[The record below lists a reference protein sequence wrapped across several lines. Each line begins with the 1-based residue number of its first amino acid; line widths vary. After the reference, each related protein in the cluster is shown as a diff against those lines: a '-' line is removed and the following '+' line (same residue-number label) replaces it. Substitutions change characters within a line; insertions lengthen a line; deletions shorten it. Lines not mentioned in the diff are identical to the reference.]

1 MPVPGYEEFMLPML
15 RLIADG
21 GEHNVR
27 DVRDQLA
34 SEFKLTPADRAEML
48 ASGKQ
53 SVFDNRVGWAKT
65 YLDKAGLLASVKRGV
80 YRITDAGK
88 SVVERPPS
96 RLDRGYLTR
105 FEPFRAFLS
114 LQHTADEAED
124 EPDTST
130 GPDVANGSATPEEQL
145 ETAYRKIR
153 QKVEAEVLEAVAA
166 ASPQFFE
173 KLVVDLLVQ
182 MGYGGSRADAGKAL
196 GRTGDG
202 GIDGI
207 INEDRLGLDAIY
219 VQAKRWVET
228 TVGRPEVQKFA
239 GSLMGRRGRKGVFI
253 TTASFSKDAHDYVK
267 QIDAKIILIDGA
279 ALAAYMV
286 DFGIGV
292 NPVST
297 FEVKRVDSDY
307 FSEE

>member
-1 MPVPGYEEFMLPML
+1 MPVPGYEEFMLPLL

-21 GEHNVR
+21 SDHNVR
-27 DVRDQLA
+27 DVREKLA
-34 SEFKLTPADRAEML
+34 GEFRLTSSDRAEML
-48 ASGKQ
+48 PSGKQ
-53 SVFDNRVGWAKT
+53 SVFDNRVGWSKT
-65 YLDKAGLLASVKRGV
+65 YLDKAGLLLSVKRGV

-88 SVVERPPS
+88 AVVARPPK
-96 RLDRGYLTR
+96 RIDKEYLTR
-105 FEPFRAFLS
+105 FEPFRAFLT
-114 LQHTADEAED
+114 LQHASDED
-124 EPDTST
+124 NKQNDDTGTNGGGST
-130 GPDVANGSATPEEQL
+130 STPEEQL
-145 ETAYRKIR
+145 EAAYRKIR
-153 QKVEAEVLEAVAA
+153 QKVEAEVLQAVAT

-173 KLVVDLLVQ
+173 NLVVDLLVR
-182 MGYGGSRADAGKAL
+182 MGYGGSRADAGRAL

-219 VQAKRWVET
+219 VQAKRWVDT

-253 TTASFSKDAHDYVK
+253 TTASFSKDAHDYVR
-267 QIDAKIILIDGA
+267 QIDSKIVLLDGA

-292 NPVST
+292 STVSS